1 MKPLDTHGAVV
12 FVTVTLLVSLAIVL
26 VAQRTPAP
34 TRPLPTTV
42 EISRIIAADGV
53 TWPSQRP
60 VVCVNGAGDVVM
72 IIDSTSGQFRF
83 DFSAGLV
90 QTGKCRN

>member
-1 MKPLDTHGAVV
+1 MKNLLIVLNVAVLGIACA
-12 FVTVTLLVSLAIVL
+12 TL

-34 TRPLPTTV
+34 TRPLPTTG
-42 EISRIIAADGV
+42 EISRIIADDGV
-53 TWPSQRP
+53 NWPSQRP

-72 IIDSTSGQFRF
+72 IIDGTSGQFRF

-90 QTGKCRN
+90 QSGKCRN